1 MKNTSWSESS
11 NLNIPH
17 LLKST
22 CQFQVFEAS
31 VPPTHPLSAQ
41 KCSDRSP
48 PQVIIFPDRFYE
60 EEQFLRKAS
69 SISCS
74 SKVQL
79 LRLLQT
85 DFTDNCSARLGSMHV
100 CDSLQLGQVYCWL
113 LDTYSRCTLYTVQY
127 VNSRKPHISTTSAIL
142 FRPLPQIPIL
152 SKLSR
157 RPENIRVYQWW
168 PIREAIRASEL
179 GHDYSAGMTV
189 PTILSVWNLK
199 LNGWNFLTFKSPYW

>member
-17 LLKST
+17 MLKST

-74 SKVQL
+74 SKVQF

-152 SKLSR
+152 SKTFSKTR
-157 RPENIRVYQWW
+157 KYQSISMMTYQRSHQSFWIRSWLFCRNDGSNNFVCL
-168 PIREAIRASEL
+168 EL
-179 GHDYSAGMTV
+179 EIKWMIFFY
-189 PTILSVWNLK
+189 
-199 LNGWNFLTFKSPYW
+199 F

>member
-17 LLKST
+17 MLKST

-74 SKVQL
+74 SKVQF
-79 LRLLQT
+79 LRFLQT

-100 CDSLQLGQVYCWL
+100 CAWLQLGQVYCWL
-113 LDTYSRCTLYTVQY
+113 LDTYSRCTICKQPQTTHLHNKCNFVSSSPTNSNSVQNFLEDQKISEY
-127 VNSRKPHISTTSAIL
+127 INDDLSEKP
-142 FRPLPQIPIL
+142 
-152 SKLSR
+152 
-157 RPENIRVYQWW
+157 
-168 PIREAIRASEL
+168 SEL
-179 GHDYSAGMTV
+179 
-189 PTILSVWNLK
+189 
-199 LNGWNFLTFKSPYW
+199 LN